1 MKKITYLL
9 AGGLALLAAVSC
21 NKNAEITYSENPVK
35 SVSVT
40 SGEETVEGVVST
52 TAKTIN
58 FTFNDAEDFSSC
70 DITLELNDGWTLNYP
85 TSLTGV
91 NLQETPV
98 FRFADHTNAVVRYT
112 VSFSSNAFPIVDASK
127 IQIKGLNAGEGF
139 TVDNTTKTITI
150 AYDESKMDFN
160 AIELVFN
167 EGALQSGVE
176 LPASLV
182 YDFAKGNAQELV
194 LKLGGDRV
202 YTVKLDVSKYMTATP
217 EQMGFLD
224 VSSQFATADQ
234 SYIKVYS
241 ANSIKSL
248 PLAVKNDSKYDPSW
262 AYGNY
267 SGFYYGG
274 SNPRDWEVNVDA
286 KHCDPNF
293 TDDIFSFPGDWSA
306 DRTTMDAYGQIVIVT
321 IDGAHAIADLKSSA
335 DGVDPKSVSSAIV
348 TSGWIKCATTD
359 YMVMD
364 NGTFINLPKEEGHE
378 MAYRSSI
385 LVNDGTVSF
394 ATAAEK
400 SNKLY
405 YVPFQSE
412 KPDVATL
419 VAASTEE
426 IAAKDA
432 AWVAAWGV
440 RSGKAM
446 GIQDFIN
453 NDASQYVSDNSV
465 LGMGWSSNFGNV
477 HNLVGT
483 TYDGK
488 LAFMINAAG
497 YSNWDG
503 IDGYV
508 NVDNNNI
515 IYTNG
520 GFNFHGYSLKQM
532 LWLAQKLGWRDAA
545 ALGNSYNEVS
555 GTFCPSLLVNG
566 QSVIEG
572 ATPTSTTYVLAVDAK

>member
-85 TSLTGV
+85 TSLKGV

-202 YTVKLDVSKYMTATP
+202 YTVKLDVTKFVTAP
-217 EQMGFLD
+217 ETMGFQD
-224 VSSQFATADQ
+224 VSSAYVTADQ
-234 SYIKVYS
+234 SCIKVYTAS
-241 ANSIKSL
+241 KMTNIPAFVLDAGGNIWWGWPTENAWYDGSK
-248 PLAVKNDSKYDPSW
+248 ADSDLY
-262 AYGNY
+262 A
-267 SGFYYGG
+267 
-274 SNPRDWEVNVDA
+274 
-286 KHCDPNF
+286 
-293 TDDIFSFPGDWSA
+293 FPGDWAESRA
-306 DRTTMDAYGQIVIVT
+306 TMKCFGDIAIVT
-321 IDGAHAIADLKSSA
+321 VDAGKVSADLKSA
-335 DGVDPKSVSSAIV
+335 TNDVNPTDVNSAIV
-348 TSGWIKCATTD
+348 TSGWVYHHSSSVD
-359 YMVMD
+359 YLVRD
-364 NGTFINLPKEEGHE
+364 NGVTVRTPEEAYQS
-378 MAYRSSI
+378 AYRASV
-385 LVNDGTVSF
+385 LVKDGVVSF
-394 ATAAEK
+394 ATAGEK
-400 SNKLY
+400 SDGFYKI
-405 YVPFQSE
+405 PFQSE
-412 KPDVATL
+412 APA
-419 VAASTEE
+419 
-426 IAAKDA
+426 DA
-432 AWVAAWGV
+432 AALVNAATEKIEAPDLAWVQAWGV
-440 RSGKAM
+440 RDGKAM
-446 GIQDFIN
+446 RYVDYVN
-453 NDASQYVSDNSV
+453 NDGTGYMHAPGV
-465 LGMGWSSNFGNV
+465 LGMGYEGIYRV

-488 LAFMINAAG
+488 LAFMINASGSFNGDASWDTVN
-497 YSNWDG
+497 YESNETSAFPDS
-503 IDGYV
+503 YR
-508 NVDNNNI
+508 
-515 IYTNG
+515 YK
-520 GFNFHGYSLKQM
+520 GYSLKQM
-532 LWLAQKLGWRDAA
+532 LWIAQKLGWRNAA
-545 ALGNSYNEVS
+545 VLGSVYQEVD
-555 GTFCPSLLVNG
+555 GTYCPGLLVNG
-566 QSVIEG
+566 KSVIDG
-572 ATPTSTTYVLAVDAK
+572 LTPTATTYVLAVDVK

>member
-202 YTVKLDVSKYMTATP
+202 YTVKLDVTQFVTAP
-217 EQMGFLD
+217 ETIGFQD
-224 VSSQFATADQ
+224 VSSAYVTADQ
-234 SYIKVYS
+234 SCIKVYS
-241 ANSIKSL
+241 ASKIQNVPVFLLESADWSNWAGTWIK
-248 PLAVKNDSKYDPSW
+248 
-262 AYGNY
+262 
-267 SGFYYGG
+267 GG
-274 SNPRDWEVNVDA
+274 GWPTENWWHNGANAE
-286 KHCDPNF
+286 
-293 TDDIFSFPGDWSA
+293 DDLYAFPGDWAESRA
-306 DRTTMDAYGQIVIVT
+306 TMNCFGNIAIVT
-321 IDGAHAIADLKSSA
+321 VDAGKVSADLKSA
-335 DGVDPKSVSSAIV
+335 TNDVDPTSVNSAIV
-348 TSGWIKCATTD
+348 TSGWVYHHGSQVD
-359 YMVMD
+359 NLVRD
-364 NGTFINLPKEEGHE
+364 NGVTVRTPEDVNQTK
-378 MAYRSSI
+378 YRASV
-385 LVNDGTVSF
+385 LVKDGVVSF
-394 ATAAEK
+394 ATAGEK
-400 SNKLY
+400 SDGFYKI
-405 YVPFQSE
+405 PFQSE
-412 KPDVATL
+412 APADVDATL
-419 VAASTEE
+419 NASTEKIE
-426 IAAKDA
+426 APDL
-432 AWVAAWGV
+432 AWVQAWGV
-440 RSGKAM
+440 RDGKAM
-446 GIQDFIN
+446 RYVDYVN
-453 NDASQYVSDNSV
+453 NDATGYVHAPGV
-465 LGMGWSSNFGNV
+465 LGMGYEGIYRV

-488 LAFMINAAG
+488 LAFMINDGGSFSGDGVTGLESNGYEG
-497 YSNWDG
+497 YSN
-503 IDGYV
+503 
-508 NVDNNNI
+508 
-515 IYTNG
+515 
-520 GFNFHGYSLKQM
+520 FCFKGYSLKQM
-532 LWLAQKLGWRDAA
+532 LWLAQKLGWRNAA
-545 ALGNSYNEVS
+545 VLGSVYQEVQD
-555 GTFCPSLLVNG
+555 TFKPCLLVNG
-566 QSVIEG
+566 KSVIDG
-572 ATPTSTTYVLAVDAK
+572 LTPTATTYVLAVDVKK